1 MSGIEVADNRT
12 EGVELRDVQP
22 RRRPEVGNGGD
33 PPTQQPNNNVPAR
46 NGPTNN
52 NRTARKGKCI
62 PVKVLLLDDTLSTF
76 EIQTKACGQELFN
89 AVKDHLQLGESD
101 YFGLEYNDP
110 AGNTTWLD
118 PMKMILKQVKDPKK
132 VMFRFCVKFFSP
144 DPGQLHDEFT
154 RYLFAMQVRRDLATG
169 RLPSSDNTAALMASY
184 IVQAE
189 VGDFT
194 AEEHPESSYITEFKF
209 VPNQTPQMENKI
221 MEFHQKLAGQT
232 PADADRN
239 FLDIARRLEMYGI
252 RLHPAHDHDGVKINL
267 AVANMGVLIFQ
278 GHTKINTFSW
288 AKIRKLSFK
297 RKRFLIKLHPEA
309 YGLYNATVEFVMSS
323 RDACKSFWKLC
334 IEYHA
339 FFRLEVRP
347 KPVPKSILFSRG
359 SSFRFS
365 GRTQKQLI
373 EDMREGGSPSKN
385 PKFQRSHKLRASTQ
399 SLQIM
404 PTHEVTR
411 LDTNNMRANSFSHYE
426 TQDPRFSPYIKP
438 PSDQTV
444 VPATQLDKSG
454 DRDEHAAMHDLVGE
468 MTSEHDAMQGLV
480 RQMSSEHDQMQ
491 HLVKKIT
498 ALHADS
504 DEVIDQPD
512 GEKEEAG
519 TPGSEGNDAVP
530 SASSDTGIGN
540 DSPSSAGAISTDE
553 PVDLPTNVLLQEL
566 KQADTADTNDNCV
579 QECQGKSPTLK
590 ENPSNLQ
597 NLSEASSKMLDN
609 DYQKSAGNASS
620 NSPLTSNNNPVV
632 VNGTNAEILGFA
644 NAHASF
650 GSGLVHDGSDCHIPY
665 QSPCELH
672 ITEDEIRPYSS
683 PHNIPLHITEDS
695 SSSSDSCSEPP
706 SAPNSPALH
715 IQKAQNLPCRNDRIP
730 ETPTKVRKIDP
741 SSIGDIP
748 GNVSAEKSPMLS
760 PLSSVSTSPQ
770 PSVISQDRSPLVT
783 APSQE
788 EDETRKKVLKNTKRY
803 PADKAYY
810 IAKELLSTERTYLK
824 DLEVIVVWFRN
835 AVIQDM
841 SITESLAHL
850 LFDNFDPLYEFHR
863 GFLKEIEQRMALW
876 EGRSNAHLKG
886 DYQRIGDILLK
897 NMKSLKLYMQHIEKH
912 EEILL
917 EMEKATRRNQKL
929 ENVYKEFEMQKV
941 CYLPLNT
948 FLLKPAQR
956 LLHYRLI
963 LERLVKHYPVDH
975 RDYKDCRAA
984 LAEIMEATSNVQDSM
999 NRLFSDMILY
1009 TSKGVTATNQ
1019 FKVHGQLP
1027 VRGMVVEES
1036 EMERAV
1042 ANCFTVYSTN
1052 KSVVVAASTTEE
1064 KDKWMEDIN
1073 DVIVNAA
1080 ERGLGS
1086 QDSSF
1091 SRSSDEMGT
1100 DREDGQDESE
1110 DDIHSPRGSLDRT
1123 HTHHRANTTMHVCW
1137 HRNTSVSMADH
1148 TKSVENQLSGYL
1160 LRKFKNSN
1168 GWQKLWVVFTNF
1180 CLFFY
1185 KTHQD
1190 DYPLASLPLLGYQVS
1205 TPAETDNI
1213 HKDYVFKLQFKT
1225 HVYFFRAESEYTFG
1239 RWMEVISSATFS
1251 ASRTRIFS
1259 RKES

>member
-1 MSGIEVADNRT
+1 MSGIEVADNRS

-33 PPTQQPNNNVPAR
+33 PPPQQHNNNVPAR
-46 NGPTNN
+46 NGPTSN

-110 AGNTTWLD
+110 DGNTTWLD

-154 RYLFAMQVRRDLATG
+154 RYLFALQVRRDLATG

-373 EDMREGGSPSKN
+373 EEMRDGGSPSKN

-426 TQDPRFSPYIKP
+426 TQDPRIPPYIKP
-438 PSDQTV
+438 PLSSDPAV

-454 DRDEHAAMHDLVGE
+454 DLDEHEAMHDLVGE
-468 MTSEHDAMQGLV
+468 MTSEHDVMQGLV

-553 PVDLPTNVLLQEL
+553 HLDLATNVLLRGLE
-566 KQADTADTNDNCV
+566 QADTADTNDNCV
-579 QECQGKSPTLK
+579 QECQGKSPTLMN

-597 NLSEASSKMLDN
+597 NLSDEVKATSKMVNN
-609 DYQKSAGNASS
+609 DYPKSASNASH
-620 NSPLTSNNNPVV
+620 NSLLTSYNNPVI
-632 VNGTNAEILGFA
+632 VNGAQAEILSFA
-644 NAHASF
+644 NTHASF
-650 GSGLVHDGSDCHIPY
+650 GSGLVLDGSECHIPY

-672 ITEDEIRPYSS
+672 ITEDEVRPYST

-715 IQKAQNLPCRNDRIP
+715 IQKSQNQPCRNGKHKTIVVQADVNSTSDTCMSEFSPMPMELIHADEPLRDRSDYLAIGSVESIP
-730 ETPTKVRKIDP
+730 ASPPMAEAPTSEIPPMQHKTHP
-741 SSIGDIP
+741 SLSND
-748 GNVSAEKSPMLS
+748 NNLTTEKSARPSHPMGAAPRFSGAVVFGNPYALGFNRQESELS
-760 PLSSVSTSPQ
+760 DDVFHP
-770 PSVISQDRSPLVT
+770 
-783 APSQE
+783 
-788 EDETRKKVLKNTKRY
+788 
-803 PADKAYY
+803 
-810 IAKELLSTERTYLK
+810 
-824 DLEVIVVWFRN
+824 
-835 AVIQDM
+835 
-841 SITESLAHL
+841 SLA
-850 LFDNFDPLYEFHR
+850 
-863 GFLKEIEQRMALW
+863 
-876 EGRSNAHLKG
+876 
-886 DYQRIGDILLK
+886 
-897 NMKSLKLYMQHIEKH
+897 
-912 EEILL
+912 
-917 EMEKATRRNQKL
+917 RN
-929 ENVYKEFEMQKV
+929 E
-941 CYLPLNT
+941 
-948 FLLKPAQR
+948 
-956 LLHYRLI
+956 
-963 LERLVKHYPVDH
+963 
-975 RDYKDCRAA
+975 
-984 LAEIMEATSNVQDSM
+984 
-999 NRLFSDMILY
+999 SD
-1009 TSKGVTATNQ
+1009 
-1019 FKVHGQLP
+1019 
-1027 VRGMVVEES
+1027 
-1036 EMERAV
+1036 
-1042 ANCFTVYSTN
+1042 
-1052 KSVVVAASTTEE
+1052 
-1064 KDKWMEDIN
+1064 
-1073 DVIVNAA
+1073 
-1080 ERGLGS
+1080 
-1086 QDSSF
+1086 
-1091 SRSSDEMGT
+1091 
-1100 DREDGQDESE
+1100 
-1110 DDIHSPRGSLDRT
+1110 GSL
-1123 HTHHRANTTMHVCW
+1123 N
-1137 HRNTSVSMADH
+1137 
-1148 TKSVENQLSGYL
+1148 LSDD
-1160 LRKFKNSN
+1160 NS
-1168 GWQKLWVVFTNF
+1168 
-1180 CLFFY
+1180 
-1185 KTHQD
+1185 
-1190 DYPLASLPLLGYQVS
+1190 A
-1205 TPAETDNI
+1205 
-1213 HKDYVFKLQFKT
+1213 
-1225 HVYFFRAESEYTFG
+1225 
-1239 RWMEVISSATFS
+1239 ISSNS
-1251 ASRTRIFS
+1251 G
-1259 RKES
+1259 

>member
-22 RRRPEVGNGGD
+22 RKRPEVGNGGD
-33 PPTQQPNNNVPAR
+33 PPPQQQQHNNNVPAR
-46 NGPTNN
+46 NGPTTNN

-154 RYLFAMQVRRDLATG
+154 RYLFALQVRRDLATG

-189 VGDFT
+189 VGDFA

-373 EDMREGGSPSKN
+373 EEMREGGSPSKN
-385 PKFQRSHKLRASTQ
+385 PKFQRSHRLRASTQ

-404 PTHEVTR
+404 PTHEPVSR

-426 TQDPRFSPYIKP
+426 TQDPRILPYTKP
-438 PSDQTV
+438 RPPDTTV
-444 VPATQLDKSG
+444 VQTTTPLGKSG
-454 DRDEHAAMHDLVGE
+454 DLDRDEHVAMHDLVGE
-468 MTSEHDAMQGLV
+468 MSGEHEAMQGLV
-480 RQMSSEHDQMQ
+480 QQMTSEHDQMQ

-504 DEVIDQPD
+504 DEVIDERD
-512 GEKEEAG
+512 GGEKEEAG
-519 TPGSEGNDAVP
+519 TPGSED
-530 SASSDTGIGN
+530 I
-540 DSPSSAGAISTDE
+540 
-553 PVDLPTNVLLQEL
+553 
-566 KQADTADTNDNCV
+566 
-579 QECQGKSPTLK
+579 
-590 ENPSNLQ
+590 
-597 NLSEASSKMLDN
+597 
-609 DYQKSAGNASS
+609 
-620 NSPLTSNNNPVV
+620 
-632 VNGTNAEILGFA
+632 
-644 NAHASF
+644 
-650 GSGLVHDGSDCHIPY
+650 
-665 QSPCELH
+665 
-672 ITEDEIRPYSS
+672 
-683 PHNIPLHITEDS
+683 
-695 SSSSDSCSEPP
+695 
-706 SAPNSPALH
+706 
-715 IQKAQNLPCRNDRIP
+715 IP

-748 GNVSAEKSPMLS
+748 GNVSAEKSPVLS

-770 PSVISQDRSPLVT
+770 PSVISPDRSPLVT
-783 APSQE
+783 AAPAPE
-788 EDETRKKVLKNTKRY
+788 EEETRKKRY

-999 NRLFSDMILY
+999 NRLENFQKLTELQRDLVSCDNLVQPGREFIREGCLHKLSRKGFQQRMFFLFSDMILY

-1027 VRGMVVEES
+1027 VQGMVVEES

-1042 ANCFTVYSTN
+1042 ANCFTIYSTN

-1091 SRSSDEMGT
+1091 SRSSDEMGA

-1110 DDIHSPRGSLDRT
+1110 DDVHSPRGSLDRT

-1205 TPAETDNI
+1205 TPGETDNI

>member
-411 LDTNNMRANSFSHYE
+411 LDTNNTRANSFSHYE

-438 PSDQTV
+438 PTDQTV
-444 VPATQLDKSG
+444 VPATQLDKS
-454 DRDEHAAMHDLVGE
+454 
-468 MTSEHDAMQGLV
+468 
-480 RQMSSEHDQMQ
+480 
-491 HLVKKIT
+491 
-498 ALHADS
+498 
-504 DEVIDQPD
+504 
-512 GEKEEAG
+512 
-519 TPGSEGNDAVP
+519 
-530 SASSDTGIGN
+530 
-540 DSPSSAGAISTDE
+540 
-553 PVDLPTNVLLQEL
+553 
-566 KQADTADTNDNCV
+566 
-579 QECQGKSPTLK
+579 
-590 ENPSNLQ
+590 
-597 NLSEASSKMLDN
+597 
-609 DYQKSAGNASS
+609 
-620 NSPLTSNNNPVV
+620 
-632 VNGTNAEILGFA
+632 
-644 NAHASF
+644 
-650 GSGLVHDGSDCHIPY
+650 
-665 QSPCELH
+665 
-672 ITEDEIRPYSS
+672 
-683 PHNIPLHITEDS
+683 
-695 SSSSDSCSEPP
+695 
-706 SAPNSPALH
+706 
-715 IQKAQNLPCRNDRIP
+715 DRIP

-788 EDETRKKVLKNTKRY
+788 EDETRKKRY

-999 NRLFSDMILY
+999 NRLENFQKLTELQRDLVSCDNLVQPGREFIREGCLHKLSRKGFQQRMFFLFSDMILY